1 MLDYT
6 GAVQGAGVEEE
17 IGGKIDAALLAF
29 LSYAMRGGEGPACPS
44 RVSSERAN
52 IQQAFILDT
61 ALNGSA
67 EH

>member
-6 GAVQGAGVEEE
+6 GAVHRAGVEEE
-17 IGGKIDAALLAF
+17 IGMRPRSS
-29 LSYAMRGGEGPACPS
+29 LSYRTRCEEASGRLARV

-61 ALNGSA
+61 ALNGGP
-67 EH
+67 